1 MDAIANFDA
10 LVATADAPIY
20 VVTVATE
27 SERAGCVVGFASQ
40 VGIEPRRFLVC
51 LSELNYTYRVAAGAT
66 HVAVHLV
73 DSGSRALAQLF
84 GAETGDDVDKFTWC
98 RWHHGPDGVVVLDEA
113 AAWFSGRILERH
125 DFGDHVGLLLEP
137 LGGPTPPEGI
147 TGLRYSDLAGLTPG
161 HPA

>member
-10 LVATADAPIY
+10 LVAAADAPIY

-137 LGGPTPPEGI
+137 LGGPTPPVGI

>member
-10 LVATADAPIY
+10 LVAAADAPTY

-40 VGIEPRRFLVC
+40 VSIEPRRFLVC
-51 LSELNYTYRVAAGAT
+51 LSELNYTYRVAADAT

-73 DSGSRALAQLF
+73 DSGARALAQLF

-98 RWHHGPDGVVVLDEA
+98 RWHHGPGGVVVLDEA
-113 AAWFSGRILERH
+113 VAWFSGRILERH

-137 LGGPTPPEGI
+137 LGGSTPLEGT